1 MKHEGRDACA
11 FRVVMKKFLATVV
24 AAGALAMSAAAVA
37 LTGASDVERAMS
49 QGNWQKADA
58 ELARVLQ
65 THPDSAQA
73 HYLYGQVLE
82 REGRPAD
89 ALGDLEKA
97 RALDPQLR
105 FARDPSRFTV
115 IESRVQAEVNR
126 ADPGSA
132 SASPAAGM
140 TTDVTPRAAVTP
152 HPLAPASLGRRGPSI
167 GMWLGLAMVLASIVL
182 VVRWTLRRARLN
194 DDARATDQR
203 RAQLKRATDLLNAVR
218 ALKLDVRLSVTAGHE
233 ALEHEVEDVET
244 QLRELADALSN
255 SSNPVPGYRLEE
267 LARRINGLKARA
279 EGRPDPN
286 AADAVATTAGP
297 MSGPSPYAQEA
308 EGFGHHPAAGPPAR
322 PAVVF
327 QQPGGWLGGMGG
339 LGSLVTG
346 MLLGQLL
353 GGHRDRVI
361 EREVW
366 GEGERRHNGDAGID
380 AGQGSD
386 NWNDTSG
393 GGGGGE
399 IDTGGGDD
407 WSNGS

>member
-37 LTGASDVERAMS
+37 LPGASDVERAMS

-140 TTDVTPRAAVTP
+140 TTDVTPAQRLRHTRSRLRRSVGVAPRSACGSA
-152 HPLAPASLGRRGPSI
+152 LRWCWPASC
-167 GMWLGLAMVLASIVL
+167 W
-182 VVRWTLRRARLN
+182 WC
-194 DDARATDQR
+194 
-203 RAQLKRATDLLNAVR
+203 
-218 ALKLDVRLSVTAGHE
+218 
-233 ALEHEVEDVET
+233 
-244 QLRELADALSN
+244 
-255 SSNPVPGYRLEE
+255 
-267 LARRINGLKARA
+267 
-279 EGRPDPN
+279 
-286 AADAVATTAGP
+286 
-297 MSGPSPYAQEA
+297 
-308 EGFGHHPAAGPPAR
+308 
-322 PAVVF
+322 
-327 QQPGGWLGGMGG
+327 
-339 LGSLVTG
+339 
-346 MLLGQLL
+346 
-353 GGHRDRVI
+353 GGHC
-361 EREVW
+361 
-366 GEGERRHNGDAGID
+366 AGR
-380 AGQGSD
+380 A
-386 NWNDTSG
+386 
-393 GGGGGE
+393 
-399 IDTGGGDD
+399 
-407 WSNGS
+407 